1 MLSVGFE
8 WPDWALDMLIGITPD
23 EVMQVLTRQRRW
35 PRRGRGVEGIQLLT
49 IWGRTAAGRPLI
61 VGLRQTE
68 SWQWQIVAARPMSP
82 EQVTEFEKWEQ
93 ENQ

>member
-1 MLSVGFE
+1 
-8 WPDWALDMLIGITPD
+8 MLIGITPD

-35 PRRGRGVEGIQLLT
+35 PRRGRGGAGLQMLT

-61 VGLRQTE
+61 VGLRQAE
-68 SWQWQIVAARPMSP
+68 PWQWQIVAARPMSQ

-93 ENQ
+93 ENP

>member
-1 MLSVGFE
+1 M
-8 WPDWALDMLIGITPD
+8 
-23 EVMQVLTRQRRW
+23 
-35 PRRGRGVEGIQLLT
+35 LT

-61 VGLRQTE
+61 VGLRQAE
-68 SWQWQIVAARPMSP
+68 PWQWQIVAARTMSP